1 MRLILCLALCLGA
14 FLPARAETKTF
25 TGPEY
30 VAGVKAAK
38 PKGGV
43 YIRARLVQGKTVM
56 QIQIKRRALPNG
68 GSDQLYQVIFP
79 KERKGESVLLHLS
92 GSSISGSQFTPAGGV
107 RPIGGGDRHLSV
119 FGTDLTIEDM
129 LADFYDW
136 KQQTITG
143 HESLGPVPCVVIE
156 SKPDHGGSGP
166 SKAVSW
172 IDEKRYVPM
181 RVQVYDGGSKPARV
195 VDTEKV
201 IQVSSGYYLPV
212 TFTVTNMATD
222 SKTLVEGSSSK
233 DGINY
238 TDADFTEKAMQ
249 QVGPPPSG
257 N

>member
-1 MRLILCLALCLGA
+1 MRFKLCFALCLLA
-14 FLPARAETKTF
+14 FLPGHAETRTF

-43 YIRARLVQGKTVM
+43 YIRAKLSQGSTVL
-56 QIQIKRRALPNG
+56 QIQIKRRSLPAG
-68 GSDQLYQVIFP
+68 GSDQLFQVIFP
-79 KERKGESVLLHLS
+79 KERKGESVLLHVTSS
-92 GSSISGSQFTPAGGV
+92 GIKGSQAVGGKV
-107 RPIGGGDRHLSV
+107 TPIGNGDRRLSI

-136 KQQTITG
+136 KQQNIIG
-143 HESLGPVPCVVIE
+143 HESIGPVPCAMIE
-156 SKPDHGGSGP
+156 SKPDRPGKSP

-172 IDEKRYVPM
+172 VDEKRYVPL
-181 RVQVYDGGSKPARV
+181 RVHVFDGGDKPARV

-212 TFTVTNMATD
+212 TFTVTNTATS
-222 SKTLVEGSSSK
+222 SKTTVEGSSSK

-238 TDADFTEKAMQ
+238 SDADFTEAVMQ
-249 QVGPPPSG
+249 QVTPPPSG
-257 N
+257 S

>member
-1 MRLILCLALCLGA
+1 MRLTLCFALCLLA
-14 FLPARAETKTF
+14 FLPGHAETRTF

-56 QIQIKRRALPNG
+56 QIQIKRRSLPDG
-68 GSDQLYQVIFP
+68 SSDQLFQVIFP

-92 GSSISGSQFTPAGGV
+92 GGTLKGSVAAAGGAP
-107 RPIGGGDRHLSV
+107 RAIGNGDRRMTI
-119 FGTDLTIEDM
+119 FGTDLTVEDL

-136 KQQTITG
+136 KQQNIIG
-143 HESLGPVPCVVIE
+143 HESVGPAACAVIE
-156 SKPDHGGSGP
+156 SKPDRPGKSP

-172 IDEKRYVPM
+172 VDEKRYVPL
-181 RVQVYDGGSKPARV
+181 RVHVFDGGDKPARI

-212 TFTVTNMATD
+212 IFTVTNTGTG
-222 SKTLVEGSSSK
+222 SKTTVEGSSSK

-238 TDADFTEKAMQ
+238 TDADFSEATMQ
-249 QVGPPPSG
+249 QVTPPPSG
-257 N
+257 S